1 MEAKKY
7 NAMLVTTEKDAVRL
21 PTEYKHEVLTL
32 PVRLVIDDWKIIDQ
46 KLEKIIQEFE
56 KK

>member
-21 PTEYKHEVLTL
+21 PTEYKQEVLTL
-32 PVRLVIDDWKIIDQ
+32 PIRLVIDDWKIIDQ
-46 KLEKIIQEFE
+46 KLEKIIQEFN